1 MREIL
6 FKAKRTDSDTWIEGN
21 LRNVRI
27 NRLGWSPEKAFTTKP
42 QERKETKKNEAAL
55 L

>member
-1 MREIL
+1 MKPKHIKPRKE
-6 FKAKRTDSDTWIEGN
+6 E